1 MKCLSCQAENKPGAK
16 FCSSCGTTFAVAT
29 TVAAPV
35 PGKSCGQ
42 CGHDCKADAK
52 FCPKCAFSFAVA
64 PLPVAVPVADVVA
77 EAVPEPVPVPV
88 SIPEPVASP
97 PPPPVLEK
105 RRADPE
111 PVPAPVPEPEAT
123 PARVPDSVPDM
134 PADSPTG
141 GKRMKLIAATVTAVV
156 LLGGAGA
163 YYFLSGKPPAA
174 PAEPTPT
181 LSAQEDPA
189 SAAEQPLA
197 ISDPVLDGAATADF
211 AATPAAAADEPT
223 PVPEAA
229 PAPAPELAR
238 APVAEKPAKPVK
250 AVPPPA
256 PVKQTS
262 GLESVITE
270 SLSEASH
277 CMSQRKY
284 DCAIANAN
292 AVLRMDKGNRYA
304 LDIKRKAKEA
314 QDKALS
320 QIQIE

>member
-1 MKCLSCQAENKPGAK
+1 LKCLSCQAENKPGAK
-16 FCSSCGTTFAVAT
+16 FCSSCGTTFAAAPAA
-29 TVAAPV
+29 AAPV

-42 CGHDCKADAK
+42 CGHDCKPDAK
-52 FCPKCAFSFAVA
+52 FCPKCAFSFVVA
-64 PLPVAVPVADVVA
+64 PVAEVVAD
-77 EAVPEPVPVPV
+77 AVPEPAPV
-88 SIPEPVASP
+88 SIPEPAA

-105 RRADPE
+105 RRAE
-111 PVPAPVPEPEAT
+111 PVPEPAPTPVGVPDT
-123 PARVPDSVPDM
+123 PADCQ
-134 PADSPTG
+134 TG
-141 GKRMKLIAATVTAVV
+141 GKRLQLIAAAVAALV

-163 YYFLSGKPPAA
+163 YYFLSGKPVAAVTESA
-174 PAEPTPT
+174 PALPA
-181 LSAQEDPA
+181 LEDPA
-189 SAAEQPLA
+189 PAAEQPLA
-197 ISDPVLDGAATADF
+197 ISDPAFDDATTADF
-211 AATPAAAADEPT
+211 AATPAAAADEAA
-223 PVPEAA
+223 PVPAAVPAPAPEPA
-229 PAPAPELAR
+229 PAPAP
-238 APVAEKPAKPVK
+238 APVVEKPAKPVK
-250 AVPPPA
+250 VTPPPA
-256 PVKQTS
+256 PVKQTA